1 MSGPRK
7 GHRKPVL
14 FQVVGQPLPARLVG
28 VHSYIAGEDDE
39 RPGARVWEPA
49 AMRIV
54 HAQRAR
60 TLRRRG
66 EEVVDTDSRT
76 RAGRKISMWFVWTDT
91 DLPGRE
97 TDYLG

>member
-7 GHRKPVL
+7 GHRPPVE
-14 FQVVGQPLPARLVG
+14 FQAVGQRLIG

-60 TLRRRG
+60 KLRRRG
-66 EEVVDTDSRT
+66 EEVVDTDNRT
-76 RAGRKISMWFVWTDT
+76 HTGRKISMWFVWTDN
-91 DLPGRE
+91 LPGRE